1 MPLCL
6 QLVRKLPSK
15 EKDEWVR
22 QVEREQFPEN
32 VKGLAEWAQVR
43 AKTLRVRERYNE
55 QTVSEEK
62 GCLASKAHAK
72 GGP

>member
-43 AKTLRVRERYNE
+43 AKHCVY
-55 QTVSEEK
+55 
-62 GCLASKAHAK
+62 ASAIMNRQYFMSDRGAGETMRK
-72 GGP
+72 P